1 MSHFSKVKT
10 LLRDREC
17 LVAALTELKLP
28 PQVYDK
34 PQHLRGFYGEQD
46 QFSAEIIVAGKIINA
61 RADFGFKW
69 NQESQVYEV
78 IQDSYETERRLG
90 KDFFN
95 RQLMQAYGERVIYN
109 KAQELQ
115 ERLGECTI
123 SSTTTGSVQTLR
135 LTFASHQHQHQQR
148 R

>member
-1 MSHFSKVKT
+1 MSHFSQIKT
-10 LLRDREC
+10 LLRDRKC
-17 LVAALTELKLP
+17 LVAALIELKLP
-28 PQVYDK
+28 PQVYDE

-46 QFSAEIIVAGKIINA
+46 QFKAEIIVAGKTINA

-69 NQESQVYEV
+69 NPEAQVYEV
-78 IQDSYETERRLG
+78 IQDSYETQRRLG
-90 KDFFN
+90 RDFFTHK
-95 RQLMQAYGERVIYN
+95 LMQAYGERIICI

-135 LTFASHQHQHQQR
+135 LTFAAHQHQQVR